1 MMNDTDLVHCR
12 DFARVLFG
20 GVVDPEVMEA
30 TLGFCDSF
38 EDFRIRLVA
47 ELAPH
52 NEIARGIMDRWAHLL
67 RPSHERLDGNALLHM
82 LEAVSVRLEALQEKL
97 RAASEENVERLRAVD
112 ANATTL
118 ASLQES
124 VSTMRQSMAS
134 IRLRLEV
141 LDEVSGVADGTEK

>member
-1 MMNDTDLVHCR
+1 MNDRDLMHCR
-12 DFARVLFG
+12 EFARVLFG
-20 GVVDPEVMEA
+20 GGVDPEVMDA
-30 TLGFCDSF
+30 ALGFCDSF

-52 NEIARGIMDRWAHLL
+52 NEIARGIMDTWASVLK
-67 RPSHERLDGNALLHM
+67 PSHEPLDGNALLHM
-82 LEAVSVRLEALQEKL
+82 LEAVSARLEALQERL
-97 RAASEENVERLRAVD
+97 RTASEENIERLRVID

-124 VSTMRQSMAS
+124 VATVRQSMAS

-141 LDEVSGVADGTEK
+141 LDEVSGAPDGTEK